1 VTPGADGRQAGF
13 TLLET
18 LVALVI
24 LGFVVAGLA
33 QGLRF
38 GLAAWDRQARSIDRD
53 GALDTTDRTLRTLL
67 AGMAPGID
75 PAEPA
80 ILGTSNRLA
89 FTTELPMSAP
99 ASSIRLSDVVLSVD
113 GAHTL
118 TLRWTPHLHAK
129 LIGRLVPREAVLLPG
144 VAGVTFAYYRAASG
158 GKPGAWVGQWQGV
171 DPPELVR
178 VHIAMANPAQHWPD
192 VIVAPVRRHD
202 DDG

>member
-1 VTPGADGRQAGF
+1 VTPGANVREAGF

-18 LVALVI
+18 LVALII

-75 PAEPA
+75 PGVPA

-89 FTTELPMSAP
+89 FTADLPMSAP
-99 ASSIRLSDVVLSVD
+99 AAAIRLSDFVLGVD
-113 GAHTL
+113 AAHTL
-118 TLRWTPHLHAK
+118 ILRWTPHLHAK
-129 LIGRLVPREAVLLPG
+129 LIGRPVPHEAVLLPG
-144 VAGVTFAYYRAASG
+144 VAGVTFAYYRAAAG
-158 GKPGAWVGQWQGV
+158 GQPGAWVDQWRGV
-171 DPPELVR
+171 DPPALVR
-178 VHIAMANPAQHWPD
+178 VHIALSNRAQHWPD
-192 VIVAPVRRHD
+192 VIVAPMRRHD